1 MSDLLL
7 SQKPQFVFLQEIWL
21 PFHEQRSLSNYFPDY
36 SFRVSAP
43 DMFLLPEDLL
53 HRPSHVWHGVAIGW
67 RKDSKAR
74 VHFLKSIYDRIVG
87 IKVTVSGNSLL
98 LVSFYAPTS
107 GHDDDFI
114 ESVSYLSEYIK
125 NNTSPGDQVIIG
137 TDCNCS
143 CKSSSRRQES
153 WNNFLVLF
161 NLKAN
166 FPNNPTFHHH
176 NQSSHSFID
185 TFAASKCLKVSSV
198 DQFCTLDTPLNLS
211 SHDPIKM
218 SIYLKEESTELNDM
232 FTNTYTDFERK
243 KIVWD
248 QDKFQKYQQLAASA
262 LSDALSY
269 WNTPETLPLLSCLLS
284 RLLVQCATMTFPP
297 NHSRSRRSPN
307 KPSLKI
313 RQAQNLL
320 QKHFRDWKLAGR
332 PSLKSDPSRSLYR
345 ESRRNLQVI
354 RRYEDNLRSMKQNHE
369 LMLSHRNNRNQVY
382 ASLKKARG
390 DCSENTISVLDTPVG
405 SYHGQDVLEGC

>member
-21 PFHEQRSLSNYFPDY
+21 PFHEQRSLSNYFPEY

-53 HRPSHVWHGVAIGW
+53 HRPSHVWRGVAIGW

-125 NNTSPGDQVIIG
+125 INTSPGDQAIIG

-161 NLKAN
+161 N
-166 FPNNPTFHHH
+166 
-176 NQSSHSFID
+176 SHG
-185 TFAASKCLKVSSV
+185 
-198 DQFCTLDTPLNLS
+198 
-211 SHDPIKM
+211 
-218 SIYLKEESTELNDM
+218 
-232 FTNTYTDFERK
+232 
-243 KIVWD
+243 
-248 QDKFQKYQQLAASA
+248 
-262 LSDALSY
+262 
-269 WNTPETLPLLSCLLS
+269 
-284 RLLVQCATMTFPP
+284 
-297 NHSRSRRSPN
+297 
-307 KPSLKI
+307 SL
-313 RQAQNLL
+313 
-320 QKHFRDWKLAGR
+320 
-332 PSLKSDPSRSLYR
+332 
-345 ESRRNLQVI
+345 
-354 RRYEDNLRSMKQNHE
+354 
-369 LMLSHRNNRNQVY
+369 
-382 ASLKKARG
+382 
-390 DCSENTISVLDTPVG
+390 
-405 SYHGQDVLEGC
+405 